1 MRDIRQKADLASEPL
16 PDSSSSAL
24 DPESVRARLH
34 GARCVYNALSD
45 IKPEVENVI
54 KMGRTIVLSEDE
66 VVEDRR
72 ELTEK
77 IDSLKEEFNEIG
89 GQVKCFFFR
98 KSPLIGKHMW
108 KCSDGQEQCIILFL
122 MMMNDD
128 FFSDNGDQKGTGEG
142 AEILR
147 GAQRCKGGSPTVAFR
162 D

>member
-89 GQVKCFFFR
+89 GQVKCFF
-98 KSPLIGKHMW
+98 L
-108 KCSDGQEQCIILFL
+108 
-122 MMMNDD
+122 
-128 FFSDNGDQKGTGEG
+128 
-142 AEILR
+142 
-147 GAQRCKGGSPTVAFR
+147 
-162 D
+162 